1 MINEVE
7 TTRKC
12 RCCGIEQ
19 DIKNYDL
26 AGNRRPIHV
35 CRKCRYAQQ
44 TIANLRNVPPAELSF
59 KQSDRLR
66 AAKEWLET
74 CRQNTGYVTNTRGGG
89 VSKVDFRDPQALVA
103 MSVANKKQHE
113 ERVARAIAL
122 RQAFPDKV
130 QPLNRTMIEACT
142 PELLAESGYTFE
154 EVYDWVSANIPE
166 DDPAYE
172 ELLDKSFHIK

>member
-1 MINEVE
+1 M
-7 TTRKC
+7 
-12 RCCGIEQ
+12 
-19 DIKNYDL
+19 
-26 AGNRRPIHV
+26 
-35 CRKCRYAQQ
+35 
-44 TIANLRNVPPAELSF
+44 LSF
-59 KQSDRLR
+59 NFQ
-66 AAKEWLET
+66 
-74 CRQNTGYVTNTRGGG
+74 
-89 VSKVDFRDPQALVA
+89 FI
-103 MSVANKKQHE
+103 SVANKKQHE

-130 QPLNRTMIEACT
+130 QPLNRTMIGACT